1 MTDPKPVEP
10 GPLPLGHEFVPMF
23 EDDRWCDRG
32 QCRQPLAAHKPAEP
46 LITDHEFVS
55 GVGGVGDLCCY
66 SHGAYLCV
74 RPKAVHQPA
83 ERPEPKTIT
92 RLGCGCHSCQLA
104 DANRLA
110 EDSAAHGC
118 ACDWEVG
125 QPGEKT
131 TPPDLECLYHSRLRE
146 GLADANQRA
155 EQLRKFIEVLS
166 EPSPKVTK

>member
-1 MTDPKPVEP
+1 VTPAEQEARAWAEGVAAKLSDCNWDKDVEATFATTLAEHV
-10 GPLPLGHEFVPMF
+10 LPLIQAKEEAEQEAIELGKAGDRATTEWHEA
-23 EDDRWCDRG
+23 
-32 QCRQPLAAHKPAEP
+32 L
-46 LITDHEFVS
+46 
-55 GVGGVGDLCCY
+55 
-66 SHGAYLCV
+66 
-74 RPKAVHQPA
+74 
-83 ERPEPKTIT
+83 ERERRAWEIA
-92 RLGCGCHSCQLA
+92 A